1 LGVIFN
7 TSIFAAKTLTLP
19 TFMRSVILVVLAVIG
34 LASCSEFSKVQKST
48 DYDYKLRMAD
58 KYYVNKKY
66 NYAQQL
72 YEELFP
78 LLKGQ
83 PQFEDVFYKF
93 AYCSYY
99 LKDWLQAENLFKQFT
114 EVFPTSTRAEEMEY
128 MRAYTYYRQSP
139 KQDLDQVN
147 TQKTIGFMQT
157 FINTHPGSARITEA
171 TQIIDKCRA
180 KLELKEFKSAELYYN
195 LGQYRAS
202 AIAFTSLMNNFPD
215 SEKSEEY
222 KLQVIKSYYLFANNS
237 VDEKKAA
244 RLEQVVT
251 ECNDF
256 TDRFPE
262 SKLIKEV
269 ERYQN
274 LSLNNIKVIQNE
286 QVKKTN

>member
-1 LGVIFN
+1 
-7 TSIFAAKTLTLP
+7 
-19 TFMRSVILVVLAVIG
+19 MRSIVFIFIAFIG
-34 LASCSEFSKVQKST
+34 LASCSEFSKVQKSS

-99 LKDWLQAENLFKQFT
+99 LKDWLQAENLFKQFV
-114 EVFPTSTRAEEMEY
+114 EVFPTSVRAEEMEY
-128 MRAYTYYRQSP
+128 MRAYTFYRQSP
-139 KQDLDQVN
+139 KQELDQLN
-147 TQKTIGFMQT
+147 TQKAIGFMQT
-157 FINTHPGSARITEA
+157 FINTHPNSTRVKEA
-171 TQIIDKCRA
+171 TEIIDKCRE
-180 KLELKEFKSAELYYN
+180 KLELKEYKAAELYYN
-195 LGQYRAS
+195 LSQYRAA
-202 AIAFTSLMNNFPD
+202 AIAFTSLMNEFPD
-215 SEKSEEY
+215 SQKSEEY
-222 KLQVIKSYYLFANNS
+222 KLRIIKSYYLFAMNS
-237 VDEKKAA
+237 FEEKIPA
-244 RLEQVVT
+244 RLEQVIT

-262 SKLIKEV
+262 SKLLKEV

-274 LSLNNIKVIQNE
+274 LSQNNIKAIQNE